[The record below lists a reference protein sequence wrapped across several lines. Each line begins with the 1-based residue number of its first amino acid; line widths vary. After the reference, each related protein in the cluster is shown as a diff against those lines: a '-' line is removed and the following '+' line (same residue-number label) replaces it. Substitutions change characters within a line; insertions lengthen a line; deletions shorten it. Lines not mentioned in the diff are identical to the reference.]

1 MSLNDAEVEPACPRA
16 RMREADDPFAFFEQ
30 LRVNRGRPVW
40 DDSVNGWLLYDWDN
54 VAAGQR
60 DESRF
65 ANAYVHASDTLKE
78 IKGGGANITLSQ
90 GAEHD
95 LLRKFHLKLLSP
107 ANVERYRVNHVV
119 PIVTAAFERL
129 AGAERIDAAAE
140 LSDWIPPRVICSM
153 LGMPYD
159 DEAAMQKLLDRNHE
173 IVSLIESGYRSEE
186 QRERALAASA
196 ELNEVLMP
204 YVRLRRDQPGDDFL
218 SRVWKEAPDFGID
231 LDEQAALGLCRELYF
246 AGSDTTVYGIANIL
260 HTLFTRP
267 SVLERVR
274 AERGRAL
281 TTLVD
286 EGMRLL
292 DVVIFRH
299 RICIADTEV
308 SGVPIKAGDTVFL
321 INAAANR
328 DPAKFG
334 CPADVDLDR
343 RAPTDHLAFGRGSRS
358 CVGAQLA
365 RAEMREVVNQLLDR
379 YPDVRLDPDAPPPT
393 FQGFFMRTMRPINL
407 ILRN

>member
-1 MSLNDAEVEPACPRA
+1 MIAIAESDAKCPVAGLRGA
-16 RMREADDPFAFFEQ
+16 GDPFAFFEA
-30 LRVNRGRPVW
+30 LRVNGNRPVW
-40 DDSVNGWLLYDWDN
+40 DDSVGAWLIYDWDN

-65 ANAYVHASDTLKE
+65 GNAYVHATETLKQ

-90 GAEHD
+90 GADHD

-107 ANVERYRVNHVV
+107 ANIERYRVNHVV
-119 PIVTAAFERL
+119 PIVNAAFDRL
-129 AGAERIDAAAE
+129 GDAKRIEAVAE
-140 LSDWIPPRVICSM
+140 LSDTIPPRVICSM
-153 LGMPYD
+153 LGMPHD
-159 DEAAMQKLLDRNHE
+159 DVAAMQRLLELNHE
-173 IVSLIESGYRSEE
+173 IVSLIESGYRNED

-196 ELNEVLMP
+196 ELNAVLLP
-204 YVRLRRDQPGDDFL
+204 YVRLRRDEPADDFL
-218 SRVWKEAPDFGID
+218 SRVWREAPDFGIE
-231 LDEQAALGLCRELYF
+231 LDEDKALGLCRELYF

-267 SVLERVR
+267 GVLERVR
-274 AERGRAL
+274 EERGKTVTAL
-281 TTLVD
+281 VE

-299 RICIADTEV
+299 RICIADTEIE
-308 SGVPIKAGDTVFL
+308 GVPIRSGDTVFL

-328 DPAKFG
+328 DPAKYG

-343 RAPTDHLAFGRGSRS
+343 RAPTDHLAFGRGNRS

-365 RAEMREVVNQLLDR
+365 RVEMREVVEQMLDR
-379 YPDVRLDPDAPPPT
+379 YPDVRLDPDAEQPH
-393 FQGFFMRTMRPINL
+393 FDGFFMRRMRPINL
-407 ILRN
+407 ILRD

>member
-1 MSLNDAEVEPACPRA
+1 MSVVDVQPTAPGAQQ
-16 RMREADDPFAFFEQ
+16 RMREAADPFSFFEQ
-30 LRVNRGRPVW
+30 LRDNDNKPVW
-40 DDSVNGWLLYDWDN
+40 DESVNAWLIYDWDN
-54 VAAGQR
+54 VAACQR

-65 ANAYVHASDTLKE
+65 ANAYVNASDVLKA

-95 LLRKFHLKLLSP
+95 RLRRFHLKLLSSL
-107 ANVERYRVNHVV
+107 NVERYRAAHVV
-119 PIVTAAFERL
+119 PIVTAAFERIGD
-129 AGAERIDAAAE
+129 AKRIDAAAD

-153 LGMPYD
+153 LGMPSD
-159 DEAAMQKLLDRNHE
+159 DEAAMKKLLDRNHE
-173 IVSLIESGYRSEE
+173 IVSLIESGYRNEE
-186 QRERALAASA
+186 QRDRALAASA
-196 ELNEVLMP
+196 ELNEVLLP
-204 YVRLRRDQPGDDFL
+204 YVRLRRDHPADDFL
-218 SRVWKEAPDFGID
+218 SRVWKEAPDFDID
-231 LDEQAALGLCRELYF
+231 LDEEGALGLCRELYF

-260 HTLFTRP
+260 HTLFAQP
-267 SVLERVR
+267 EVLARVN
-274 AERGRAL
+274 AERGKAVNAL
-281 TTLVD
+281 VE

-299 RICIADTEV
+299 RICVADCEV
-308 SGVPIKAGDTVFL
+308 EGVPIKAGDVVFL

-334 CPADVDLDR
+334 CPAHVDLDR

-365 RAEMREVVNQLLDR
+365 RVEMREVVNQLLDR

-393 FQGFFMRTMRPINL
+393 FEGFFMRTMRPVNL
-407 ILRN
+407 ILQD

>member
-1 MSLNDAEVEPACPRA
+1 MPLTEVE
-16 RMREADDPFAFFEQ
+16 REATCPHLSMRDAADPFAFFEQ
-30 LRVNRGRPVW
+30 LRVNDTKPVW
-40 DDSVNGWLLYDWDN
+40 DDSVNGWLVYDWDN
-54 VAAGQR
+54 VAAAQR

-65 ANAYVHASDTLKE
+65 ANAYVHANDTLKQ
-78 IKGGGANITLSQ
+78 IKGGGANITLSK

-95 LLRKFHLKLLSP
+95 RLRKLHLKLLSP
-107 ANVERYRVNHVV
+107 ANVERYRVTHVV
-119 PIVTAAFERL
+119 PIVNAAFERL
-129 AGAERIDAAAE
+129 GDAKRIDAAAE

-153 LGMPYD
+153 LGMPSD
-159 DEAAMQKLLDRNHE
+159 DDDAMQKLLVRNHE

-186 QRERALAASA
+186 QRDRALVASA
-196 ELNEVLMP
+196 ELNDVLLP
-204 YVRLRRDQPGDDFL
+204 FVRLRRDEPADDFL

-231 LDEQAALGLCRELYF
+231 LDEEAALGLCRELYF

-260 HTLFTRP
+260 HTLFSRP
-267 SVLERVR
+267 AVLERVK
-274 AERGRAL
+274 AERGKTL
-281 TTLVD
+281 NTLVE

-299 RICIADTEV
+299 RICVADTEIA
-308 SGVPIKAGDTVFL
+308 GVPIKSGETVYL

-328 DPAKFG
+328 DAAKFG

-343 RAPTDHLAFGRGSRS
+343 RAPTDHIAFGRGSRS

-365 RAEMREVVNQLLDR
+365 RAEMREVVTQLLDR
-379 YPDVRLDPDAPPPT
+379 YPDARIDPDAPPPT
-393 FQGFFMRTMRPINL
+393 FEGFFMRTMRPLNL